1 MTMAETKEYSTGPR
15 RLSLDEMKQFLWGAA
30 VRLRGQIDA
39 AGYKEYIFP
48 LLFFKRISDV
58 YDEQYDGYVAEGG
71 AEYANSQVED
81 FAIRIPDEA
90 HWRDVRAVT
99 ENVGQRLVEAFI
111 AIEQANPG
119 VRTDGRIV
127 GGLEG
132 IFGPKDIWTNKNK
145 MPDHIITSL
154 IEDFSQHNLS
164 LASCPADEMG
174 QAYEYLIGKF
184 ADDAGNTAQEFYTNR
199 TVVTLMAE
207 ILKPQPGESIYDPT
221 CGSGG
226 MLVKCLDYL
235 REKEESWQ
243 SVKVFGQEIN
253 ALTSSIARMNLYLNG
268 VEDFSIVREDTLKNP
283 AFVDGSHL
291 RTFDVVLANPP
302 YSIKA
307 WDRDAFA
314 NDKWGRNFLGTPPQG
329 RADYA
334 FLQHIIASMNPKSGR
349 CAILFPHGVL
359 FRKEEKD
366 MRESLIKS
374 DKIEAVIGLGPNLF
388 YNSPMEACIIICNNN
403 KPENRRGK
411 ILMINAVNEVVRKN
425 AESYLEES
433 HINRILQ
440 AFNGDAEIEGFS
452 SLVSNEVIIEKNSDL
467 TISLY
472 AYSSSL
478 NVVTL
483 GDENPQGDWSEIRRS
498 LWNTLSPL
506 ANSLGCI
513 LDINDFYP
521 VSSHMVSSLKMF
533 TLEDVADEVKQ
544 TWRKDTE
551 NVPVVGL
558 EHIIPGEIAL
568 TQYDINPNENT
579 FTKKFEKGQILLGRR
594 RVYQKKACVAP
605 FDGICSGDITT
616 IQAKVVDNFEPGLL
630 PFIIQNDRFFDY
642 AVQGSA
648 GSLSPRVKWEY
659 LKRYSFLLP
668 ESIEDQR
675 ALAEKLRAAYRLKEA
690 YKRLLS
696 AIDEMVKSQ
705 FLEMTSKCQTSVKL
719 SSIATYSIGLTY
731 APEDV
736 NSDGIIVLRS
746 GNIQDGSIT
755 LEDIVRVNKPIKDSL
770 YVKKGNILMC
780 SRNGSASLV
789 GKTAIVGDYPE
800 RMTFGAFMTL
810 IKTDIPEYINAFFS
824 TPSFRYQVSMGK
836 SSTMNQITQKMLD
849 SIELPLVSVSE
860 QEQFA
865 EIVRQADKSKFDGFK
880 SQFLEMT
887 RTADRHPIGQLCD
900 IFGGATPARTNKEY
914 WENGTCPWFTVEDL
928 HNQGAHIWKTEQ
940 HITEAALKKVKKY
953 PVDTVLLCCT
963 SATIGSV
970 AYSHIPLSSNQQFN
984 GLVVK
989 DRNKLRPAFLF
1000 YNCTLLKDELL
1011 KQCGKTTFA
1020 FVPRGTLEKIE
1031 IFCPDIHVQNQF
1043 VKVLEQADKSKY
1055 YEINKTSYGI
1065 F

>member
-334 FLQHIIASMNPKSGR
+334 FIQHILASLDANNGR
-349 CAILFPHGVL
+349 CAILLPHGIL
-359 FRKEEKD
+359 FRDEEEAI
-366 MRESLIKS
+366 RSGLVNA
-374 DKIEAVIGLGPNLF
+374 DKIECVIGLGPNLF
-388 YNSPMEACIIICNNN
+388 YNSPMEACIIIGNNN
-403 KPENRRGK
+403 KREELSNK
-411 ILMINAVNEVVRKN
+411 IIFINALNEVTRKN
-425 AESYLEES
+425 GESYLE
-433 HINRILQ
+433 
-440 AFNGDAEIEGFS
+440 DAH
-452 SLVSNEVIIEKNSDL
+452 
-467 TISLY
+467 
-472 AYSSSL
+472 
-478 NVVTL
+478 
-483 GDENPQGDWSEIRRS
+483 
-498 LWNTLSPL
+498 
-506 ANSLGCI
+506 
-513 LDINDFYP
+513 LDKI
-521 VSSHMVSSLKMF
+521 
-533 TLEDVADEVKQ
+533 
-544 TWRKDTE
+544 
-551 NVPVVGL
+551 
-558 EHIIPGEIAL
+558 
-568 TQYDINPNENT
+568 
-579 FTKKFEKGQILLGRR
+579 
-594 RVYQKKACVAP
+594 
-605 FDGICSGDITT
+605 
-616 IQAKVVDNFEPGLL
+616 
-630 PFIIQNDRFFDY
+630 
-642 AVQGSA
+642 
-648 GSLSPRVKWEY
+648 
-659 LKRYSFLLP
+659 
-668 ESIEDQR
+668 
-675 ALAEKLRAAYRLKEA
+675 
-690 YKRLLS
+690 LS
-696 AIDEMVKSQ
+696 A
-705 FLEMTSKCQTSVKL
+705 
-719 SSIATYSIGLTY
+719 Y
-731 APEDV
+731 A
-736 NSDGIIVLRS
+736 S
-746 GNIQDGSIT
+746 T
-755 LEDIVRVNKPIKDSL
+755 EDI
-770 YVKKGNILMC
+770 
-780 SRNGSASLV
+780 
-789 GKTAIVGDYPE
+789 
-800 RMTFGAFMTL
+800 
-810 IKTDIPEYINAFFS
+810 
-824 TPSFRYQVSMGK
+824 
-836 SSTMNQITQKMLD
+836 
-849 SIELPLVSVSE
+849 
-860 QEQFA
+860 
-865 EIVRQADKSKFDGFK
+865 DGFK
-880 SQFLEMT
+880 
-887 RTADRHPIGQLCD
+887 RTVSIDEIASNNFDLSLQKYVFINNS
-900 IFGGATPARTNKEY
+900 FA
-914 WENGTCPWFTVEDL
+914 VESYNMSDCFAKWQIASNDL
-928 HNQGAHIWKTEQ
+928 HVSINQLT
-940 HITEAALKKVKKY
+940 
-953 PVDTVLLCCT
+953 D
-963 SATIGSV
+963 
-970 AYSHIPLSSNQQFN
+970 
-984 GLVVK
+984 
-989 DRNKLRPAFLF
+989 
-1000 YNCTLLKDELL
+1000 LLK
-1011 KQCGKTTFA
+1011 
-1020 FVPRGTLEKIE
+1020 
-1031 IFCPDIHVQNQF
+1031 
-1043 VKVLEQADKSKY
+1043 
-1055 YEINKTSYGI
+1055 
-1065 F
+1065 